1 MRRTNSPGSALYIF
15 GCTGPSFGSFQITL
29 DASIVGT
36 YNASTTTD
44 SYDTLLFFVSGL
56 REGSHSV
63 SITNQ
68 VDGGLLA
75 LDYFVAASSS
85 STTSGAVGSGIVAS
99 TSTGTATGSAATA
112 VFSGSSSTSSEGGGT
127 GSAGAVAGG
136 ILGALGGLV
145 STVRVHR
152 HEQIAP
158 SWLNQRSQLLLY
170 FAYRYYLYRKAGG
183 EGGFFAALC
192 GPPRKPPQR
201 AGPAKDDFKIW
212 PMVRSRP
219 KYMT

>member
-1 MRRTNSPGSALYIF
+1 
-15 GCTGPSFGSFQITL
+15 
-29 DASIVGT
+29 VGT
-36 YNASTTTD
+36 FNASTTTD
-44 SYDTLLFFVSGL
+44 SYLFFVSGL
-56 REGSHSV
+56 NEASHSV

-85 STTSGAVGSGIVAS
+85 LTTTTASGITAG
-99 TSTGTATGSAATA
+99 TSTGTATGTAATA
-112 VFSGSSSTSSEGGGT
+112 VFSGSSGTWSEGGGT

-145 STVRVHR
+145 SGSTAPHR
-152 HEQIAP
+152 LRWYFA
-158 SWLNQRSQLLLY
+158 SLKLSQRSQLLLY

-183 EGGFFAALC
+183 EGGFFTALC
-192 GPPRKPPQR
+192 GPPRKPPQK
-201 AGPAKDDFKIW
+201 AGPAKDEFKIW